1 MSYTRPAE
9 IDAASIPKK
18 QLLKILDKKYH
29 YAINNLVITCI
40 INDFKWGYGRLRI
53 QIAPVEGE
61 GQTWVEPTNDQLQA
75 LLQTD

>member
-53 QIAPVEGE
+53 QITPVEGT
-61 GQTWVEPTNDQLQA
+61 GTTWVEPASDQLQA